1 MITKEDVK
9 EMIGE
14 IKKLEMQMHKIY
26 ENLLNHISD
35 EKLKKDFTTMKEE
48 ELVHFDRAQELE
60 DLLVSRW
67 RSLD

>member
-1 MITKEDVK
+1 MITKEDAK

-26 ENLLNHISD
+26 ENLVNQISD

-48 ELVHFDRAQELE
+48 ALVNFDRSQELE